1 MPEPWTIT
9 TGSRLHF
16 GLIRFG
22 NAQGRRQ
29 FGGVGVMIDS
39 PGLRLTARPAPQ
51 FAADGPL
58 NGRVREFAESWRR
71 HYGLQTLPSVALR
84 IEASPPEHA
93 GLGVGTQLGLAV
105 ARALEFATTIG
116 RRPLAETASSVGR
129 GRRSA
134 IGVHGFEL
142 GGLVYEIGKT
152 ASEALAPLAARV
164 ALPGEW
170 RFVLLR
176 PREARPGL
184 AGESESAAFESL
196 PPVPEGTAAR
206 LVELAAHEIVPAARA
221 ADFPRFSA
229 AVGEYNQLSGSC
241 YKSSQGGAFA
251 SEAAAAVVARLK
263 GDGVAGV
270 GQSSWGPT
278 LFAAF
283 ASPNAA
289 QEALELYRR
298 VLPEW
303 QLEVSSPRNVGHE
316 ARRTD

>member
-9 TGSRLHF
+9 TGARLHF

-22 NAQGRRQ
+22 SVEGRQ
-29 FGGVGVMIDS
+29 FGGVGVMIDPPS
-39 PGLRLTARPAPQ
+39 LRLVAEPSES
-51 FAADGPL
+51 FAAEGPL
-58 NGRVREFAESWRR
+58 RGRVREFAEAWQRY
-71 HYGLQTLPSVALR
+71 HGLQDLPAVVLR
-84 IEASPPEHA
+84 IGDAPPEHA

-105 ARALEFATTIG
+105 ARVLQLSTAIARCSVE
-116 RRPLAETASSVGR
+116 ETAASVGR

-142 GGLVYEIGKT
+142 GGLIYETGKT
-152 ASEALAPLAARV
+152 TSEALSPLAARV
-164 ALPGEW
+164 ALPDEW
-170 RFVLLR
+170 RFLLLR
-176 PREARPGL
+176 PRGARPGL

-196 PPVPEGTAAR
+196 PPVPEQIAAR
-206 LVELAAHEIVPAARA
+206 LIELAQHEIVPAAKS
-221 ADFPRFSA
+221 ADFLRFSA

-263 GDGVAGV
+263 SDGVAGV

-283 ASPNAA
+283 ASQNAA
-289 QEALELYRR
+289 QEGLEQYRR

-303 QLEVSSPRNVGHE
+303 QGEVSGPRNVGHE
-316 ARRTD
+316 ARSTD